1 MRSLTLRKAAVVA
14 VVPLALGSL
23 AACGNDDS
31 TKAADP
37 QTAPS
42 TATSDSPRPSGTD
55 TSSAKGESGTGARD
69 VDPAAFTARL
79 QSAVRALT
87 TARFTLAMDLAG
99 QSVDAKGALDL
110 TGDQPAIQVSMDLTG
125 MGTSTDMRMVDG
137 KLYVQDPTIGSGEYL
152 VRDLSDPNGPLGD
165 VGDALDDFDPGAM
178 LAKLSPD
185 MFREVT
191 DLGTDTVGGRRLE
204 HFRIVLDTGAASKLV
219 KNLPSTAS
227 LPKTMTYDVWLD
239 GKNRLARFTMLMKKV
254 SRVTA
259 TYTDYGADVHISA
272 PPASQVMQ
280 MPSTATN
287 G

>member
-1 MRSLTLRKAAVVA
+1 
-14 VVPLALGSL
+14 
-23 AACGNDDS
+23 
-31 TKAADP
+31 
-37 QTAPS
+37 
-42 TATSDSPRPSGTD
+42 
-55 TSSAKGESGTGARD
+55 
-69 VDPAAFTARL
+69 
-79 QSAVRALT
+79 
-87 TARFTLAMDLAG
+87 
-99 QSVDAKGALDL
+99 
-110 TGDQPAIQVSMDLTG
+110 
-125 MGTSTDMRMVDG
+125 
-137 KLYVQDPTIGSGEYL
+137 
-152 VRDLSDPNGPLGD
+152 LGD